1 MNQTAIKLDGVER
14 NFGAVRA
21 LAGISLEVGSGE
33 CLGLV
38 GHNGAGKSTLM
49 QILAGTLSPDAGD
62 INVGGVKYEGH
73 WSVNV
78 ARTNGIRCVFQELSL
93 CPNLTV
99 AENVR
104 IVHGGLKGIGWK
116 KRSQDLALEKLNEI
130 FPGHGISPN
139 DAISDLPIGK
149 RQMAEIARA
158 FTVTDIPLRLVILD
172 EPTSS
177 LDAVTAQQLLTF
189 VKSQVAK
196 GTSVILISHLLGD
209 ILDTCDRI
217 VVMKDGKAVAER
229 PAKKFD
235 RHSLVA
241 AMGTELS
248 RHKSTATKLE
258 KAKSQA
264 PVAIRARPKT
274 AGETGDLIAHQGEII
289 GLAGLSGHGQ
299 TRMLLQI
306 FSRADAEIAGP
317 VAFIAGDRQSDGI
330 FNLWSIASNVTI
342 RSLRSLLKRGLIASD
357 GEDQLAAEWKKRM
370 GIRTADMNN
379 NILTLSGG
387 NQQKTLFARAL
398 GSDAKII
405 LMDDPMRGV
414 DIGTKLEV
422 YEMIAREAK
431 GGRTFIWY
439 TTEMEELQY
448 CDRAYVFRNGAI
460 SASLDRDDLTEE
472 KILHASFAG
481 SSAA

>member
-14 NFGAVRA
+14 SFGAVRA
-21 LAGISLEVGSGE
+21 LAGVSLEVGSGE

-49 QILAGTLSPDAGD
+49 HVLAGTLSPDKGD
-62 INVGGVKYEGH
+62 ISVGSTRHEGY

-104 IVHGGLKGIGWK
+104 IVHGSLKGVGWK
-116 KRSQDLALEKLNEI
+116 KRSQDLALEKLDEI
-130 FPGHGISPN
+130 FPGHGIKPN

-158 FTVTDIPLRLVILD
+158 FTVTDVPLHLVILD

-189 VKSQVAK
+189 VRSQVAK

-209 ILDTCDRI
+209 ILGTCDRI
-217 VVMKDGKAVAER
+217 VVMKDGKTVAER

-241 AMGTELS
+241 AMGTEVS
-248 RHKSTATKLE
+248 QNKSAATKLA

-264 PVAIRARPKT
+264 PIAIRAKPKT
-274 AGETGDLIAHQGEII
+274 ATETGELIAHQGEII

-306 FSRADAEIAGP
+306 FSRADAEVAAP

-342 RSLRSLLKRGLIASD
+342 RSLSALLKRGLIASE

-370 GIRTADMNN
+370 GIRTSDMNN

-398 GSDAKII
+398 GSEARII

-422 YEMIAREAK
+422 YEMIAQEAK
-431 GGRTFIWY
+431 LGRTFIWY

-460 SASLDRDDLTEE
+460 SASLEHEDLTEE
-472 KILHASFAG
+472 KILQASFAE

>member
-1 MNQTAIKLDGVER
+1 LNHTAIKLDGVER
-14 NFGAVRA
+14 SFGAVRA
-21 LAGISLEVGSGE
+21 LAGVSLEVGSGE

-49 QILAGTLSPDAGD
+49 HILAGTLSPDKGD
-62 INVGGVKYEGH
+62 ISVGGARHEGY

-104 IVHGGLKGIGWK
+104 IVHGSLKGLGWK
-116 KRSQDLALEKLNEI
+116 KRSHDLALEKLDEI
-130 FPGHGISPN
+130 FPGHGIGPN

-177 LDAVTAQQLLTF
+177 LDAVTAQQLLIF
-189 VKSQVAK
+189 VRSQVAK

-209 ILDTCDRI
+209 ILGTCDRI
-217 VVMKDGKAVAER
+217 VVMKDGKTVAER

-241 AMGTELS
+241 AMGTEVS
-248 RHKSTATKLE
+248 QNKSTATKLA
-258 KAKSQA
+258 KAKSRA
-264 PVAIRARPKT
+264 PIAIRAKPKT
-274 AGETGDLIAHQGEII
+274 ATESGELIAHQGEII

-306 FSRADAEIAGP
+306 FSRSDAEVAAP

-342 RSLRSLLKRGLIASD
+342 RSLRSLLKRGLIAGD

-370 GIRTADMNN
+370 GIRTSDMNN

-398 GSDAKII
+398 GSEARII

-431 GGRTFIWY
+431 AGRTFIWY

-448 CDRAYVFRNGAI
+448 CDRAYVFLNGAI
-460 SASLDRDDLTEE
+460 SASLEREDLTEE
-472 KILHASFAG
+472 KILQASFAE

>member
-1 MNQTAIKLDGVER
+1 MNHTAIKLDGVER

-21 LAGISLEVGSGE
+21 LAGVSLEVGSGE

-49 QILAGTLSPDAGD
+49 HILAGTLSPDKGD
-62 INVGGVKYEGH
+62 ISVGGAKHEGY
-73 WSVNV
+73 WSVSA
-78 ARTNGIRCVFQELSL
+78 ARTNGIRCVFQELSM

-104 IVHGGLKGIGWK
+104 IVHGSLKGIGWK
-116 KRSQDLALEKLNEI
+116 KRSQDLALEKLDEI
-130 FPGHGISPN
+130 FPGHGIGPN
-139 DAISDLPIGK
+139 DAVSDLPIGK

-189 VKSQVAK
+189 VRNQVAK
-196 GTSVILISHLLGD
+196 GISVILISHLLGD
-209 ILDTCDRI
+209 ILGTCDRI
-217 VVMKDGKAVAER
+217 VVMKDGKTVAER

-241 AMGTELS
+241 TMGTEVS
-248 RHKSTATKLE
+248 QNKSTAKKLA

-264 PVAIRARPKT
+264 PIAIRARPKT
-274 AGETGDLIAHQGEII
+274 ARETGELVAHQGEII

-306 FSRADAEIAGP
+306 FSRVDAEVAAP

-342 RSLRSLLKRGLIASD
+342 RSLRSLLKRGLIASE
-357 GEDQLAAEWKKRM
+357 GEDRLAAEWKKRM
-370 GIRTADMNN
+370 GIRTSDMNN

-398 GSDAKII
+398 GSEARII
-405 LMDDPMRGV
+405 LRDDPMRGV

-422 YEMIAREAK
+422 YEMIALEAK
-431 GGRTFIWY
+431 AGRTFIWY

-448 CDRAYVFRNGAI
+448 CDRAYVFLNGAI
-460 SASLDRDDLTEE
+460 SASLDHDDLTEE
-472 KILHASFAG
+472 KILQASFAE

>member
-1 MNQTAIKLDGVER
+1 
-14 NFGAVRA
+14 
-21 LAGISLEVGSGE
+21 
-33 CLGLV
+33 
-38 GHNGAGKSTLM
+38 
-49 QILAGTLSPDAGD
+49 
-62 INVGGVKYEGH
+62 
-73 WSVNV
+73 
-78 ARTNGIRCVFQELSL
+78 
-93 CPNLTV
+93 
-99 AENVR
+99 
-104 IVHGGLKGIGWK
+104 
-116 KRSQDLALEKLNEI
+116 
-130 FPGHGISPN
+130 
-139 DAISDLPIGK
+139 
-149 RQMAEIARA
+149 MAEIARA
-158 FTVTDIPLRLVILD
+158 FTVTDVPLHLVILD

-189 VKSQVAK
+189 VRSQVAN

-209 ILDTCDRI
+209 ILGTCDRI
-217 VVMKDGKAVAER
+217 VVMKDGKTVAER

-241 AMGTELS
+241 AMGTEVS
-248 RHKSTATKLE
+248 QNKSTATKLA

-264 PVAIRARPKT
+264 PIAIRAKPKT
-274 AGETGDLIAHQGEII
+274 ATEIGELIAHQGEII

-306 FSRADAEIAGP
+306 FSRTDAEVAAP

-342 RSLRSLLKRGLIASD
+342 RSLSSLLKRGLIASE

-370 GIRTADMNN
+370 GIRTSDMNN

-398 GSDAKII
+398 GSEARII

-422 YEMIAREAK
+422 YEMIAQEAK
-431 GGRTFIWY
+431 AGRTFIWY

-460 SASLDRDDLTEE
+460 SASLEHEDLTEE
-472 KILHASFAG
+472 KILQASFAE

>member
-1 MNQTAIKLDGVER
+1 LDHTAIKLDGVER

-21 LAGISLEVGSGE
+21 LAGVSLEVGNGE

-49 QILAGTLSPDAGD
+49 HILAGTLSPDKGD
-62 INVGGVKYEGH
+62 ISVGGAKHEGY
-73 WSVNV
+73 WSVNA

-104 IVHGGLKGIGWK
+104 IVHGSLKGLGWK
-116 KRSQDLALEKLNEI
+116 KRSHDLALEKLDEI
-130 FPGHGISPN
+130 FPGHGIGPN

-189 VKSQVAK
+189 VRSQVAK
-196 GTSVILISHLLGD
+196 GTGVILISHLLGD
-209 ILDTCDRI
+209 ILGTCDRV
-217 VVMKDGKAVAER
+217 VVMKDGKTVAER

-241 AMGTELS
+241 AMGTEVS
-248 RHKSTATKLE
+248 QNKSTATKLA

-264 PVAIRARPKT
+264 PIAIRARPRT
-274 AGETGDLIAHQGEII
+274 ATETGELIAHRGEII

-306 FSRADAEIAGP
+306 FSRSDAEVAAP

-330 FNLWSIASNVTI
+330 FKLWSIASNVTI
-342 RSLRSLLKRGLIASD
+342 RSLRSLLKRGLITAE
-357 GEDQLAAEWKKRM
+357 GEDRLAAEWKKRM
-370 GIRTADMNN
+370 GIRTSDMNN

-398 GSDAKII
+398 GSEARII

-431 GGRTFIWY
+431 AGRTFIWY

-460 SASLDRDDLTEE
+460 SASLEHEDLTEE
-472 KILHASFAG
+472 KILQASFAE

>member
-1 MNQTAIKLDGVER
+1 MGAEAIRLDGVER
-14 NFGAVRA
+14 SFGAVRA
-21 LAGISLEVGSGE
+21 LGGVDLRVAAGES
-33 CLGLV
+33 LGLV

-49 QILAGTLSPDAGD
+49 HILTGTLSPDKGQ
-62 INVGGVKYEGH
+62 IFLGGARHDGY

-78 ARTNGIRCVFQELSL
+78 ARANGIRCVFQELSL

-104 IVHGGLKGIGWK
+104 IVHGNLKGMGWK
-116 KRSQDLALEKLNEI
+116 KRSHDLAREKLDEI
-130 FPGHGISPN
+130 FPGHGINPH

-158 FTVTDIPLRLVILD
+158 FTVIDIPLRLVILD

-177 LDAVTAQQLLTF
+177 LDAVTAGQLLTF
-189 VKSQVAK
+189 VRTQVAK

-209 ILDTCDRI
+209 ILGTCDRI
-217 VVMKDGKAVAER
+217 VVMKDGNTVAER
-229 PAKKFD
+229 VAKKFD
-235 RHSLVA
+235 RDSLVA
-241 AMGTELS
+241 AMGTDLTQK
-248 RHKSTATKLE
+248 KSAVARSLE
-258 KAKSQA
+258 AKSAA
-264 PVAIRARPKT
+264 PVAVRARPKT
-274 AGETGDLIAHQGEII
+274 ADDSAELIAHQGEII

-306 FSRADAEIAGP
+306 YARTDAEVAAP
-317 VAFIAGDRQSDGI
+317 LAFIAGDRQSDGI

-342 RSLRSLLKRGLIASD
+342 RSLRALTKHGLIAAEA
-357 GEDQLAAEWKKRM
+357 EDRLAAEWKQRM
-370 GIRTADMNN
+370 GIRTLDMNN

-387 NQQKTLFARAL
+387 NQQKALFARAL
-398 GSDAKII
+398 GSEAKII

-422 YEMIAREAK
+422 YEMIAKEAK
-431 GGRTFIWY
+431 AGRTFIWY
-439 TTEMEELQY
+439 TTEMEELRY

-460 SASLDRDDLTEE
+460 SANLNREDLTEE
-472 KILHASFAG
+472 KILHASFAE

>member
-14 NFGAVRA
+14 SFGAVRA
-21 LAGISLEVGSGE
+21 LAGVSLEVDSGE

-49 QILAGTLSPDAGD
+49 HILAGTLSPDKGD
-62 INVGGVKYEGH
+62 ISVGSARHEGH

-104 IVHGGLKGIGWK
+104 IVHGSLKGVGWK
-116 KRSQDLALEKLNEI
+116 KRSQDLALEKLDEI
-130 FPGHGISPN
+130 FPGHGIKPN
-139 DAISDLPIGK
+139 DAISDLPIGE

-189 VKSQVAK
+189 VRSQVAK

-209 ILDTCDRI
+209 ILGTCDRI
-217 VVMKDGKAVAER
+217 VVMKDGKTVAER

-241 AMGTELS
+241 AMGTEVS
-248 RHKSTATKLE
+248 QNKSAATKLA

-264 PVAIRARPKT
+264 PIAIRAKPKT
-274 AGETGDLIAHQGEII
+274 ATETGELIAHQGEII

-306 FSRADAEIAGP
+306 FSRADAEVAAP

-342 RSLRSLLKRGLIASD
+342 RSLSALLKRGLIASE

-370 GIRTADMNN
+370 GIRTSDMNN

-398 GSDAKII
+398 GSEARII

-422 YEMIAREAK
+422 YEMIAQEAK
-431 GGRTFIWY
+431 AGRTFIWY

-460 SASLDRDDLTEE
+460 SASLEHEDLTEE
-472 KILHASFAG
+472 KILQASFAE

>member
-1 MNQTAIKLDGVER
+1 LNHTAIKLDGVER

-21 LAGISLEVGSGE
+21 LAGVSLDVGSGE

-49 QILAGTLSPDAGD
+49 HILAGTLSPDKGE
-62 INVGGVKYEGH
+62 ISVGGARHEGY

-78 ARTNGIRCVFQELSL
+78 ARANGIRCVFQELSL

-104 IVHGGLKGIGWK
+104 VVHGSLKGFGWK
-116 KRSQDLALEKLNEI
+116 KRSQELALAKLDEI
-130 FPGHGISPN
+130 FPGHGVSPN

-177 LDAVTAQQLLTF
+177 LDAVTAEQLLAF
-189 VKSQVAK
+189 VRSQVAK

-209 ILDTCDRI
+209 ILGTCDRI

-229 PAKKFD
+229 PAGKFD

-241 AMGTELS
+241 AMGTEMNQG
-248 RHKSTATKLE
+248 KSTAKKSA
-258 KAKSQA
+258 KAKSEA

-274 AGETGDLIAHQGEII
+274 ASDTGELIAHQGEII

-306 FSRADAEIAGP
+306 FSQADAKATEP
-317 VAFIAGDRQSDGI
+317 LAFIAGDRQSDGI
-330 FNLWSIASNVTI
+330 FNLWSIAFNVTI
-342 RSLRSLLKRGLIASD
+342 RSLRSLVKHGLIASE
-357 GEDQLAAEWKKRM
+357 GENRLAAEWKNRM
-370 GIRTADMNN
+370 GIRTPDMNN

-398 GSDAKII
+398 ASEAEII

-422 YEMIAREAK
+422 YEMIAREARN
-431 GGRTFIWY
+431 GRTFIWY

-460 SASLDRDDLTEE
+460 AASLDHDDLTEE
-472 KILHASFAG
+472 KILQASFAE